1 MAQKIPS
8 SGAMNS
14 RAYREAVEIVRN
26 NDRENPLWFIAVSLV
41 FGVACGMET
50 QKMSIFRTIS
60 ILNILSKFRSFFGGM
75 GAANASRR
83 AGSLS
88 FPARQSSFQRPKAE
102 M

>member
-41 FGVACGMET
+41 FGVAVAWRH
-50 QKMSIFRTIS
+50 K
-60 ILNILSKFRSFFGGM
+60 K
-75 GAANASRR
+75 
-83 AGSLS
+83 
-88 FPARQSSFQRPKAE
+88 
-102 M
+102 